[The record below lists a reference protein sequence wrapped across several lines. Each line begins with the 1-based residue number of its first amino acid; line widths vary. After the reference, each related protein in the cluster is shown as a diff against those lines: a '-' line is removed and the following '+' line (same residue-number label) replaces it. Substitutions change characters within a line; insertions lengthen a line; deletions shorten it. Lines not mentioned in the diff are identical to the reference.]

1 MFECVCTCV
10 WGGGG
15 GAKMQLNDAANGS
28 KFVRPD
34 VTSAGL
40 PLLLQRV
47 REGREGGLIY

>member
-1 MFECVCTCV
+1 MSACTCV
-10 WGGGG
+10 CGVG
-15 GAKMQLNDAANGS
+15 GAKMQLNDATNGS

-47 REGREGGLIY
+47 REGRAEGGLIY